1 MRGAAA
7 VQAAICTK
15 FKKQEGGVSA
25 AKKEAFAKAKAFGA
39 RDGNRTRGNQLG
51 KLAPYH

>member
-1 MRGAAA
+1 MKTSEGAN
-7 VQAAICTK
+7 CLHLRT
-15 FKKQEGGVSA
+15 FK
-25 AKKEAFAKAKAFGA
+25 FGA